1 MKNSKNSAI
10 SYCEL
15 RTAKGNSVVIHDNR
29 ILSEQQGRI
38 YLYNTDKNA
47 LIQYDESIVSS
58 KLFPLDDDQLAQAIK
73 DHKSEWDAAR
83 KQYIREHTKAHQI
96 SSDVKQTNIDELLS
110 DDDSNMDD
118 SDVNV
123 DDDDNYDDDD

>member
-1 MKNSKNSAI
+1 MKSSKNSAI

-38 YLYNTDKNA
+38 YLYNTTKNT
-47 LIQYDESIVSS
+47 LVQYDESIVSS
-58 KLFPLDDDQLAQAIK
+58 KLFPLDDEQLAQAVK
-73 DHKSEWDAAR
+73 DYKSEWEAAR
-83 KQYIREHTKAHQI
+83 KQYIREHTKPHQI
-96 SSDVKQTNIDELLS
+96 SSDVKQASIDELLS

-118 SDVNV
+118 TDVDYDE
-123 DDDDNYDDDD
+123 DD

>member
-1 MKNSKNSAI
+1 MKNSKKSAI

-47 LIQYDESIVSS
+47 LVQYDESIVSS
-58 KLFPLDDDQLAQAIK
+58 KLFPLDDEQLAQAVK
-73 DHKSEWDAAR
+73 DYKSQWETAR
-83 KQYIREHTKAHQI
+83 KQYIREHTKPHQI
-96 SSDVKQTNIDELLS
+96 DNDVKQANIDDLLS

-118 SDVNV
+118 TDVNI
-123 DDDDNYDDDD
+123 DDDDYDD